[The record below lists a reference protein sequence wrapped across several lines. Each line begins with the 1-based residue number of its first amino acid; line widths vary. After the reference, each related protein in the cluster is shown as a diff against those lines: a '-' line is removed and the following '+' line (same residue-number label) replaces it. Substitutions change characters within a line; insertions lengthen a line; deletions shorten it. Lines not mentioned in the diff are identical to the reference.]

1 MYIIQ
6 MYFCINS
13 MEKWENKLANDVS
26 SIYLFTFI
34 SNLKKIK
41 VYYNILNYN
50 TKITLKIIKLN
61 CEQV

>member
-1 MYIIQ
+1 
-6 MYFCINS
+6 

-26 SIYLFTFI
+26 SIYLFTFL

-50 TKITLKIIKLN
+50 TEITLKIIKLN